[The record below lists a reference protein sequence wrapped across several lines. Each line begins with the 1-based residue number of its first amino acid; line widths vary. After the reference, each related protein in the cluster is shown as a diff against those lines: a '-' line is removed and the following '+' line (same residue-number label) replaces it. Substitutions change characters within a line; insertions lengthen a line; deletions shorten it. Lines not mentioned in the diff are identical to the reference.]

1 MTSSPTKSA
10 SADEVSNNELHRQ
23 LGLASATAAVAGEAI
38 AVGIFLTPAGMA
50 RSLGSPMWL
59 LLVWL
64 SVGVMTLSGALCF
77 GRLAGRFPRAGGQ
90 YVYLQ
95 EIFGRRTAFL
105 FGWMSLLVLDPGL
118 AAALS
123 TGVSAYAGYAFQWS
137 PQTVKLAAVAF
148 IWSLCVLNILSIRLS
163 AGFLRWI
170 TWIKFGTLAL
180 MIVWALAF
188 GLGSW
193 SNFTPLVAQR
203 PGSLPLGPALG
214 AAVVGAFFSFGGWW
228 DVSKI
233 AGEIRDPG
241 RVLPRAMVLGVTIVI
256 AAYIL
261 VSGVFI
267 YLVPMNAVTSDE
279 TFVAQAG
286 EVLFGRIGGIV
297 LALMVAVCILG
308 GLAAFIMTAPRVY
321 YAMARDGLF
330 LQRVAR
336 VHPRFGTP
344 VAAIVIQ
351 GGMASVLIGLGTF
364 EEIIS
369 YFMFPAVAFL
379 GLTVAGLFV
388 LARRE
393 KASDALAVRRYP
405 VMASVF
411 LVLVVSMLALVGLRN
426 PGQAVLGISV
436 VLAGAPVYSLAARR

>member
-1 MTSSPTKSA
+1 MTSSPTTA
-10 SADEVSNNELHRQ
+10 APANTQAGGALRRQ

-64 SVGVMTLSGALCF
+64 GVGVMTLSGALCF
-77 GRLAGRFPRAGGQ
+77 GVLASRFPSAGGQ

-95 EIFGRRTAFL
+95 EIFGSRTAFL
-105 FGWMSLLVLDPGL
+105 FGWMSLLILDPGL

-123 TGVSAYAGYAFQWS
+123 TGLGAYAGYALQWS
-137 PQTVKLAAVAF
+137 PQTVKAAAVAF
-148 IWSLCVLNILSIRLS
+148 IWGLCVINILSIRLS

-180 MIVWALAF
+180 LVAWALVF
-188 GLGSW
+188 RLGSW
-193 SNFTPLVAQR
+193 SNFTPFAAQR
-203 PGSLPLGPALG
+203 PGSLPLGSALG

-233 AGEIRDPG
+233 AGEIRDPA
-241 RVLPRAMVLGVTIVI
+241 RVLPRAMVLGVTSVT
-256 AAYIL
+256 AAYIM
-261 VSGVFI
+261 VSGVFV
-267 YLVPMNAVTSDE
+267 YLLPMDKVTSDE
-279 TFVAQAG
+279 TFVALAG

-297 LALMVAVCILG
+297 FALVVAVCILG
-308 GLAAFIMTAPRVY
+308 GLAAFVMTAPRVY

-336 VHPRFGTP
+336 VHRRFGTP
-344 VAAIVIQ
+344 AAAIVIQ
-351 GGMASVLIGLGTF
+351 GGMASVLIALGTF
-364 EEIIS
+364 EKIIS

-388 LARRE
+388 LARRGE
-393 KASDALAVRRYP
+393 ATTAWTTS
-405 VMASVF
+405 MAAVF
-411 LVLVVSMLALVGLRN
+411 LALVVSMLVLVGLRN
-426 PGQAVLGISV
+426 PGQAALGIAV
-436 VLAGAPVYSLAARR
+436 VLAGAPVYSIAKRHRL